1 MQAQQEAEAQ
11 QQAQLAALQQQTTVP
26 QVSST
31 LENDETEESQGK
43 KDKEKIKKQY
53 TSPMFLTPSTAY
65 SSPLNNPFLTSSNNS
80 YSMANPYGSMSAI
93 NPYENI
99 YNNLY
104 QASNQQQVQNTDPN
118 KFVYNPKA

>member
-1 MQAQQEAEAQ
+1 
-11 QQAQLAALQQQTTVP
+11 
-26 QVSST
+26 
-31 LENDETEESQGK
+31 
-43 KDKEKIKKQY
+43 
-53 TSPMFLTPSTAY
+53 MFLTPSTAY